1 MSSTTA
7 PMQPSPELLAATA
20 LLDYDAPSIR
30 RLIEK
35 RGWRHLEPDERIGVV
50 YDYVRNE
57 IDFGYNT
64 DDDVPASRVLADGY
78 GQCNTKATLLMAL
91 LRAVEIPC
99 RFHAATIDKRLQ
111 KGIVP
116 SVVYPLAPSEI
127 LHAWVE
133 VQIDAEWR
141 RLEGVILDD
150 EYLDGL
156 RCRLGRP
163 TGELLGYAVGT
174 NDVERPAIDWVGDH
188 TEIQMTGVTRDLG
201 THDDPDTYYRTAGT
215 NLRGLKAFLYQHL
228 IRHLM
233 NRTITS
239 IRRSS
244 ADTRK

>member
-1 MSSTTA
+1 
-7 PMQPSPELLAATA
+7 MQPAPELLAATA
-20 LLDYDAPSIR
+20 LLDYNAPSIR
-30 RLIEK
+30 QLIEQ

-57 IDFGYNT
+57 IDFGYNA
-64 DDDVPASRVLADGY
+64 DDDVPASLVLADGY

-91 LRAVEIPC
+91 LRGVEIPC
-99 RFHAATIDKRLQ
+99 RFHAATIDRRLQ

-116 SVVYPLAPSEI
+116 SVAYPLAPSEI

-133 VQIDAEWR
+133 VQVDDEWR

-174 NDVERPAIDWVGDH
+174 NDVERPAIDWGGDH

-201 THDDPDTYYRTAGT
+201 THDAPDTYYETAGT
-215 NLRGLKAFLYQHL
+215 NLRGLKAFLYQRL
-228 IRHLM
+228 IRHVM
-233 NRTITS
+233 NRTVTS

-244 ADTRK
+244 ADTRT